1 MACRIGQRRGRRV
14 EVRDQQPMQFEI
26 GGDLTTELVDD
37 EKATRALVARE
48 LEPFAGAYPGSQP
61 DFVLQVARD
70 ERRPAL
76 VDIHGLAADGVM
88 SASDGRHVYALIN
101 DRLATI
107 PDPWRD
113 SLPTISYER
122 GFPVRRLISTLV
134 RPTLQVLLGQRN
146 VASVHAASVDVDGSA
161 VLVAGWSESGK
172 TETALALMEDG
183 GGFLSD
189 KWTLLAADGL
199 SSTFPISV
207 GVRRWVLDYLPTL
220 RSALSRGSTAQF
232 RASAAARAVLSP
244 VLRARTH
251 GRVLGPLQDAARQA
265 VALGDRVAFTPNELR
280 AAYGQRDDATRRIP
294 TRMLVLLTTVPD
306 DRPPVVRDVSR
317 EWTIERLVRAAAFER
332 RPYFAWLDRVAYSAP
347 ERAADVS
354 SWLELE
360 RAILRRGLESAEVLH
375 IEAPFPVDPRRVA
388 TLISERLR

>member
-1 MACRIGQRRGRRV
+1 
-14 EVRDQQPMQFEI
+14 VRDQQPMQFEI
-26 GGDLTTELVDD
+26 GGVLTTELDD
-37 EKATRALVARE
+37 DDPATCAIVARE
-48 LEPFAGAYPGSQP
+48 FEPFAGAHRGTQP
-61 DFVLQVARD
+61 DFLLQVARD
-70 ERRPAL
+70 DQRPEL
-76 VDIHGLAADGVM
+76 VDIHGLAADGVL
-88 SASDGRHVYALIN
+88 SASDGRHVYALVD
-101 DRLATI
+101 DRLASI

-113 SLPTISYER
+113 SMPTISYER

-134 RPTLQVLLGQRN
+134 RPTLQVLLGQRDI
-146 VASVHAASVDVDGSA
+146 ASVHAASVDIGGSA

-172 TETALALMEDG
+172 TETALALMENG
-183 GGFLSD
+183 AGFLSD

-199 SSTFPISV
+199 SSPFPISV

-220 RSALSRGSTAQF
+220 RGALSRGSSVQF
-232 RASAAARAVLSP
+232 RASGAARAVLSP

-251 GRVLGPLQDAARQA
+251 GRVLGLLQDVARQA

-294 TRMLVLLTTVPD
+294 TRMLVLLSTVPD
-306 DRPPVVRDVSR
+306 DRPPIVRDVSR

-347 ERAADVS
+347 QRAADVR

-360 RAILRRGLESAEVLH
+360 RAVLRRGLDSAELLH